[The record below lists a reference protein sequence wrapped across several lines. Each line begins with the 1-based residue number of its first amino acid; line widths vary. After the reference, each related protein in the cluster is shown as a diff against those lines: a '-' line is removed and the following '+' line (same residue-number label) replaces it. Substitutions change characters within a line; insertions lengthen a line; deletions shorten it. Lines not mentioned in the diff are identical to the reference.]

1 MSQSH
6 RSNDI
11 TSGVLHLIGVGLAIA
26 VLVVLVIEG
35 ARHGSPWHI
44 VSYTLY
50 GTGLVLLYTASATY
64 HLIPH
69 QKVRLKHI
77 FQRLDHAMIYILIA
91 STYTPITFIALEGGW
106 RWSMFGIIWGIALF
120 GFIVKIMWL
129 KIPSWILTLL
139 YPVMGWIIVIAFA
152 PLLEG
157 MSTGTVWLLFTG
169 GVSYTVGVFIYALD
183 HVFHPRKYFWM
194 HEIFHLFVLGGSAL
208 HTIMMFYLL

>member
-64 HLIPH
+64 HLIHH